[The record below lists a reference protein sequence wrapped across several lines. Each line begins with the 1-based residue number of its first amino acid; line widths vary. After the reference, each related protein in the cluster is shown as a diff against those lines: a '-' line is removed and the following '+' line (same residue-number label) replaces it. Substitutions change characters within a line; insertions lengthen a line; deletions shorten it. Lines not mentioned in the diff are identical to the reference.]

1 MNERFNKMLNKEK
14 DRAQVYTDKQA
25 NYRQQSNQLS
35 KEIKVVT
42 KEVHDW
48 EKKSIQTNMEL
59 ERFKQKNHDLARL
72 IKYLSKDPE
81 LL

>member
-1 MNERFNKMLNKEK
+1 M
-14 DRAQVYTDKQA
+14 
-25 NYRQQSNQLS
+25 
-35 KEIKVVT
+35 T